1 MDSHYDDTDDSIDLQ
16 QYILILRK
24 YRWFIFLTT
33 ALFTGLAAYVV
44 SGMTPIYRASST
56 LLIETQQAMPMNLDE
71 LIGIDTT
78 NSEYYQTQFE
88 VLKSRK
94 LAKRVME
101 EMNLHEHREWFR
113 ASDKLLVGTNTVE
126 TPALPT
132 SATEDSAFSAQM
144 DAMEAE
150 PIERQMA
157 VNRFMK
163 RVSITPIK
171 NTKLVRIGFE
181 SDDPVLAAR
190 IANKI
195 ADTYILSYMDSRM
208 EMSEKATTWLA
219 SRLTDLKIKLE
230 ESQNNLLNY
239 KEAEGLVDYL
249 SLIHI

>member
-1 MDSHYDDTDDSIDLQ
+1 M
-16 QYILILRK
+16 
-24 YRWFIFLTT
+24 
-33 ALFTGLAAYVV
+33 

-101 EMNLHEHREWFR
+101 EMNLYEHREWFR
-113 ASDKLLVGTNTVE
+113 ASDKLLVGNNTVE
-126 TPALPT
+126 LPAPPI
-132 SATEDSAFSAQM
+132 SVTENPAFSPQIDAI

-230 ESQNNLLNY
+230 ESQNNPVSYTHLTLPT
-239 KEAEGLVDYL
+239 KRIV
-249 SLIHI
+249 